1 MTNDEYFND
10 KPMKE
15 AIAKWRSDCANGYS
29 GDMQDWLDTDYMDFE
44 KGKIVRGQ
52 FYPFDA
58 TEEKIRKMESVIV
71 TGYLLEWK
79 SYPTGEWFSS
89 EFDPEKG
96 GTDTNFWLNNAM
108 EAACDDWFDNE
119 VQVGFFKALSGGWF
133 SSSCDWDFRLG
144 VQFNAE
150 VTPKNEPKENGI
162 WEGLTSRENGGVGS
176 EGEPWRVRKVTI
188 SGELSDKA
196 KEFIRRNPDVEFEY
210 AKQ

>member
-29 GDMQDWLDTDYMDFE
+29 GDMQDWLGTDYMDFQ

-58 TEEKIRKMESVIV
+58 TEEKIRKMESVKV

-79 SYPTGEWFSS
+79 NEKGEWFSS

-96 GTDTNFWLNNAM
+96 GTDTNFWLNKAM

-119 VQVGFFKALSGGWF
+119 VQVGFFKALSDGWF

-188 SGELSDKA
+188 GGELSDKA